1 VRKVLIILLS
11 LIVSEL
17 RAQETDFWQVL
28 AEVTYESKL
37 TGDGEMDSPKF
48 SKRLQGWNGKK
59 ISLKGYLIPLSE
71 FGGKDAYM
79 LSSLPFNNC
88 FFCGGAGPETVVEVQ
103 VKQSLKFTSERIVVE
118 GILILNHDNP
128 DHHMYILKDVIRID

>member
-1 VRKVLIILLS
+1 MF
-11 LIVSEL
+11 SEL
-17 RAQETDFWQVL
+17 HAQETDFWQVL
-28 AEVTYESKL
+28 AEVSYESKL
-37 TGDGEMDSPKF
+37 SGSDDREMDSPKF
-48 SKRLQGWNGKK
+48 SKRLQSWDGKK
-59 ISLKGYLIPLSE
+59 VMLKGYLIPLSE

-103 VKQSLKFTSERIVVE
+103 VKQTLKFTSERIVVE
-118 GILILNHDNP
+118 GILILNHDDP